1 MGRNWQLKPT
11 LEISCGG
18 RRRHDQP
25 RYGEVQ
31 AYSLLCGRLCT
42 APPEVAGDPQF
53 NPSTAHQHL
62 RR

>member
-1 MGRNWQLKPT
+1 
-11 LEISCGG
+11 
-18 RRRHDQP
+18 
-25 RYGEVQ
+25 
-31 AYSLLCGRLCT
+31 LCGRLCT

>member
-11 LEISCGG
+11 SKSAAGAGADTTSRDTAKCK
-18 RRRHDQP
+18 
-25 RYGEVQ
+25 